1 MKIQG
6 NRPPEK
12 QDITSQVQNVGK
24 QGQAG
29 GKGSVEQ
36 VSKAD
41 RVDLSGK
48 AKEMAELRNVI
59 DQLPEIRTDKV
70 QSIEKAIND
79 GTYKI
84 DAKKIANKMVDE
96 LV

>member
-36 VSKAD
+36 VSKTD

-48 AKEMAELRNVI
+48 AKEMAELRNAI

>member
-12 QDITSQVQNVGK
+12 QDMASQLQNVGK
-24 QGQAG
+24 QAQASG
-29 GKGSVEQ
+29 RGSVEQ
-36 VSKAD
+36 MSKTD

-48 AKEMAELRNVI
+48 AKEMAVMKNTI

-70 QSIEKAIND
+70 RSIEKAVNN

-84 DAKKIANKMVDE
+84 DAQKIANKMIDE

>member
-12 QDITSQVQNVGK
+12 KDLASQVQNLGK
-24 QGQAG
+24 QVQTSGM
-29 GKGSVEQ
+29 GSVEK
-36 VSKAD
+36 VSKTD

-48 AKEMAELRNVI
+48 AKEMAEMINTI
-59 DQLPEIRTDKV
+59 TQLPEIRTDKV
-70 QSIEKAIND
+70 QSIEKAVND

-84 DAKKIANKMVDE
+84 DAKKIADKMIDE

>member
-1 MKIQG
+1 MKVTG

-12 QDITSQVQNVGK
+12 QDIASKIKNVGK

-29 GKGSVEQ
+29 GRASVEK
-36 VSKAD
+36 VGGAD

-48 AKEMAELRNVI
+48 AKEMADMKNTI
-59 DQLPEIRTDKV
+59 DQLPDIRTDKV
-70 QSIEKAIND
+70 QSVSKAVND

-84 DAKKIANKMVDE
+84 DSAKIANKMIDE

>member
-12 QDITSQVQNVGK
+12 QDVAAQVQNVGK
-24 QGQAG
+24 QAQAG
-29 GKGSVEQ
+29 RAAVGQ
-36 VSKAD
+36 VSKTD

-48 AKEMAELRNVI
+48 AKEMAEMRNTI
-59 DQLPEIRTDKV
+59 NQLPEIRTDKV
-70 QSIEKAIND
+70 QSIEKAVND
-79 GTYKI
+79 GTYTI
-84 DAKKIANKMVDE
+84 DAKKIANKMINE

>member
-12 QDITSQVQNVGK
+12 QDISTQVQNIGK
-24 QGQAG
+24 SAQAG
-29 GKGSVEQ
+29 GKGAVEQ
-36 VSKAD
+36 VSKTD

-48 AKEMAELRNVI
+48 AREMAEMRNTI
-59 DQLPEIRTDKV
+59 DRLPEIRTEKV
-70 QSIEKAIND
+70 QSIEKAVND

-84 DAKKIANKMVDE
+84 DSQKIANKMINE
-96 LV
+96 LI

>member
-1 MKIQG
+1 MKIQS

-12 QDITSQVQNVGK
+12 QDISTQVQNVGK
-24 QGQAG
+24 QAQAG
-29 GKGSVEQ
+29 GKGTVEQ

-48 AKEMAELRNVI
+48 ARDMAEMRNAI
-59 DQLPEIRTDKV
+59 DQLPEIRTEKV
-70 QSIEKAIND
+70 QSIEKAVND

-84 DAKKIANKMVDE
+84 DAQKVANKMINE